1 MKLNRIEIRNV
12 LGVAFAEI
20 DLPTPVAFFAGFNG
34 SGKTSIAEAVRMAL
48 GGDLVAR
55 GVKLKKELKSLV
67 HEGAKDGCAEV
78 IHGDGTPTF
87 ALFPSGKVTD
97 EDVYRPSPF
106 LPFVCEPHRF
116 AALDAQERRKA
127 LFALMKVKL
136 DVKDVIE
143 RLKKRGVD
151 EKKVDRVGPLL
162 KAGFE
167 AAHDS
172 AKLKGTEAKSAW
184 RVVTGEVYG
193 SEKAKDWAAEVP
205 AFDAAAAAPLRA
217 ELEKL
222 EADLEAGQ
230 QTLGA
235 MQSEEKRRQEQ
246 RAKLPALEAKVESF
260 QRVDNKLVVDRGG
273 LAEWEQK
280 LAAAKADAGQGKREG
295 LIHDLA
301 AAVAYLLPFGQTPT
315 DKEPTQEE
323 CDAEAALSAY
333 EREHGRIGAAG
344 SPEAAARIP
353 EYQRARDMMANAVAA
368 GERDLAEIQRAQAEH
383 EAIQNALA
391 NDAGADP
398 AVRAAAEADVAA
410 KKARRAEI
418 VTALDKLRVQ
428 QVAADAAAKKTADAA
443 GHHADVVAWDLI
455 TTALAPDGIP
465 GELLAEAIEPFNARL
480 RQSADDAEWPV
491 LKLGADMV
499 IRQANGRP
507 YQFFSEAE
515 KWRADAM
522 LAEAISNRS
531 GLRFLMLDRFDVL
544 DNKGRADALAWV
556 DVLARE
562 KEIDTVLMF
571 GTLKSVPDL
580 PATFTA
586 HWVQRGEI
594 AELAE
599 AA

>member
-12 LGVAFAEI
+12 LGIAFAEI

-34 SGKTSIAEAVRMAL
+34 SGKTSIVEAVRMAL

-67 HEGAKDGCAEV
+67 HEGAKDGSAEV

-87 ALFPSGKVTD
+87 ALFPSGKTTD
-97 EDVYRPSPF
+97 ENVYRPSPF
-106 LPFVCEPHRF
+106 LHLVCEPHAF
-116 AALDAQERRKA
+116 AAMNELERRKT

-136 DVKDVIE
+136 DVKDVIA

-167 AAHDS
+167 AAHDAS
-172 AKLKGTEAKSAW
+172 KLKGTEAKSAW
-184 RVVTGEVYG
+184 RVTTGEVYG

-205 AFDAAAAAPLRA
+205 AFDAGAAAPLRA
-217 ELEKL
+217 ELAKL
-222 EADLEAGQ
+222 DADLEAGQ
-230 QTLGA
+230 QNLGA
-235 MQSEEKRRQEQ
+235 MQAEEKRRQEQ
-246 RAKLPALEAKVESF
+246 RAKLPALEAKVDTY
-260 QRVDNKLVVDRGG
+260 QRVDNKLAVDRAG

-280 LAAAKADAGQGKREG
+280 LAATKAEAGQGKRVG
-295 LIHDLA
+295 LVHDLA
-301 AAVAYLLPFGQTPT
+301 AAVAYLLPFGQTSV
-315 DKEPTQEE
+315 DKQPTQEE
-323 CDAEAALSAY
+323 CDAEAALTAY
-333 EREHGRIGAAG
+333 EREHGRIGATG

-353 EYQRARDMMANAVAA
+353 EYQKARDLMANAVAA
-368 GERDLAEIQRAQAEH
+368 GETALAEIQAAQAEH
-383 EAIQNALA
+383 EIILQAMAD
-391 NDAGADP
+391 DAGGDP
-398 AVRAAAEADVAA
+398 AVRAEAEGKVA
-410 KKARRAEI
+410 KMKARRAEI
-418 VTALDKLRVQ
+418 VVALDRQHTLQ
-428 QVAADAAAKKTADAA
+428 LAADSAAKKTADAA
-443 GHHADVVAWDLI
+443 EHHADVVAWDLI

-465 GELLAEAIEPFNARL
+465 GELLAEALDPFNARL
-480 RQSADDAEWPV
+480 QQSADDAEWPV
-491 LKLGADMV
+491 LKLGTDMV
-499 IRQANGRP
+499 LRQANGRA

-522 LAEAISNRS
+522 LAEAISHLS

-562 KEIDTVLMF
+562 GEIDTVLMF
-571 GTLKSVPDL
+571 GTLKSVPAL
-580 PATFTA
+580 PQTFTA

>member
-12 LGVAFAEI
+12 LGIAFAEI

-34 SGKTSIAEAVRMAL
+34 SGKTSIVEAVRMAL

-67 HEGAKDGCAEV
+67 HEGAKDGSAEV

-87 ALFPSGKVTD
+87 ALFPSGKTTD
-97 EDVYRPSPF
+97 ESVYRPSPF
-106 LPFVCEPHRF
+106 LHLVCEPHAF
-116 AALDAQERRKA
+116 AAMNELERRKT

-136 DVKDVIE
+136 DVKDVIA

-167 AAHDS
+167 AAHDAS
-172 AKLKGTEAKSAW
+172 KLKGTEAKSAW

-205 AFDAAAAAPLRA
+205 AFDAGAAAPLRA
-217 ELEKL
+217 ELAKL
-222 EADLEAGQ
+222 DADLEAGQ
-230 QTLGA
+230 QNLGA
-235 MQSEEKRRQEQ
+235 MQAEEKRRQEQ
-246 RAKLPALEAKVESF
+246 RAKLPALEAKVDTF
-260 QRVDNKLVVDRGG
+260 QRVDNKLARDRDG

-280 LAAAKADAGQGKREG
+280 LAATKAEAGQGKRVG
-295 LIHDLA
+295 LVHDLA
-301 AAVAYLLPFGQTPT
+301 EALNNVLPQVSAGDQ
-315 DKEPTQEE
+315 
-323 CDAEAALSAY
+323 DADDAIAALEAY
-333 EREHGRIGAAG
+333 EREHGRIGATG

-353 EYQRARDMMANAVAA
+353 EYQKARDLMANAVAA
-368 GERDLAEIQRAQAEH
+368 GETALAEIQAAQAEH
-383 EAIQNALA
+383 EIILQAMAD
-391 NDAGADP
+391 DAGADP
-398 AVRAAAEADVAA
+398 AVRAEAEGKVA
-410 KKARRAEI
+410 KMKARRAEI
-418 VTALDKLRVQ
+418 VVALDRQHTLQ
-428 QVAADAAAKKTADAA
+428 IAADSAAKKTADAA
-443 GHHADVVAWDLI
+443 EHHADVVAWDLI

-465 GELLAEAIEPFNARL
+465 GELLAEALDPFNARL
-480 RQSADDAEWPV
+480 QQSADDAEWPV
-491 LKLGADMV
+491 LKLGTDMV
-499 IRQANGRP
+499 LRQANGRA

-522 LAEAISNRS
+522 LAEAISHLS

-544 DNKGRADALAWV
+544 DHKGRADALTWV

-562 KEIDTVLMF
+562 GEIDTVLMF
-571 GTLKSVPDL
+571 GTLKSVPAL
-580 PATFTA
+580 PQTFTA
-586 HWVQRGEI
+586 HWVQHGEI